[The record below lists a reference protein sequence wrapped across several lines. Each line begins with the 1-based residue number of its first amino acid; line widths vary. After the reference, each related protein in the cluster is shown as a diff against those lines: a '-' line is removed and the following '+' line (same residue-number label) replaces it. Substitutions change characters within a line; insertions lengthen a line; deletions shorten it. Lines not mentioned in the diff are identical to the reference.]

1 MYSPFVHAWK
11 FLRYYLTAS
20 NGHGHGIHSPFVY
33 RLVREVLMDTKSYE
47 AYQKPELY
55 RVEQERNRTLLEVSD
70 LGAGSVSRAT
80 RERTVRSIAKTS
92 VKHKRYAALLF
103 RLGRFLG
110 ATRVLEMGTS
120 LGVTTMYLAGIP
132 GLNRIVT
139 MEGADQVADIAR
151 QAFRRYGFDQVELEE
166 GDFDHR
172 LPAVLDTMGSLD
184 LAYVDGNHRKEPTL
198 RYFSAL
204 LPRLENDGCIV
215 FDDIHWSRE
224 MEEAWREVCAD
235 PRVSLSIDLH
245 AIGLVFVRREQLEK
259 QHFTIR
265 F

>member
-1 MYSPFVHAWK
+1 MYSPFVQAWK

-20 NGHGHGIHSPFVY
+20 NGRGHGIHSPFVY
-33 RLVREVLMDTKSYE
+33 QLVREVLMDTRSYE
-47 AYQKPELY
+47 AYVRPEQY
-55 RVEQERNRTLLEVSD
+55 RMAQERNTRLLEVKD

-110 ATRVLEMGTS
+110 AARVLEMGTS

-132 GLNRIVT
+132 GLNQLVT
-139 MEGADQVADIAR
+139 MEGADEVADIAR
-151 QAFRRYGFDQVELEE
+151 QAFRQYGYGHIELEE
-166 GDFDHR
+166 GDFDQR
-172 LPAVLDTMGSLD
+172 LSEVLDRMGTVD
-184 LAYVDGNHRKEPTL
+184 LVYVDGNHRKEPTL
-198 RYFSAL
+198 RYFTAL
-204 LPRLENDGCIV
+204 LPRLGNDGCIV

-224 MEEAWREVCAD
+224 MEEAWRAICAD
-235 PRVSLSIDLH
+235 PRVSLSIDLY
-245 AIGLVFVRREQLEK
+245 AIGLVFVRREHLEK